1 MNVNAKGY
9 VARLGLTLFA
19 ITLVV
24 AALLGAVNAV
34 TADRIEA
41 LKAEKSA
48 AAMRTVLEAAQYA
61 PAEYTGG
68 DALVKDVHKAL
79 DAAGD
84 TIGHVVTVTP
94 SGFGGAIELVV
105 GVSFDGKCTGVS
117 IVDHAET
124 SGLGADAA
132 AKTAK
137 GENFRAQFVGASG
150 AVAVTKDGGTI
161 DALTGAT
168 VSSRAVAEGVCAALA
183 AAASLAG

>member
-9 VARLGLTLFA
+9 VARLGLTLFI

-34 TADRIEA
+34 TADRIAA

-48 AAMRTVLEAAQYA
+48 AAMRAVLDAAEYA
-61 PAEYTGG
+61 PAEYAGS
-68 DALVKDVHKAL
+68 DPIVKDVQKAV

-105 GVSFDGKCTGVS
+105 GVNFDGKCTGVS
-117 IVDHAET
+117 IIDHAET

-137 GENFRAQFVGASG
+137 GENFRAQFAGTSG
-150 AVAVTKDGGTI
+150 TVAVTKDGGTI

-168 VSSRAVAEGVCAALA
+168 VTSRAIASGVTAALA
-183 AAASLAG
+183 AVQALAG